1 MTVSSSSLFS
11 DCPFQSALERKIR
24 NGSEPDNPLIIKVW
38 LDSNTIYCEDTKALR
53 LQYTKQ
59 FYLLLETVLDE
70 LLPRHWRVTCLDNI
84 YIPLSSLKRLVND
97 EHSQTHLSDLYREL
111 AITTR
116 YVEASLVN
124 HD

>member
-1 MTVSSSSLFS
+1 MAESLQS
-11 DCPFQSALERKIR
+11 LYSECPFQHTLERKIR
-24 NGSEPDNPLIIKVW
+24 HGSDPDNPLIIKIW
-38 LDSNTIYCEDTKALR
+38 LDSNTIYCENTKARR

-70 LLPRHWRVTCLDNI
+70 LLPSHWRVTCLDNI
-84 YIPLSSLKRLVND
+84 HIPLSSLQRLVDD
-97 EHSQTHLSDLYREL
+97 EQSKTHLSDLYREL

-124 HD
+124 C